1 MRILQ
6 LIDSLELGGAER
18 MAVNYAN
25 ALSSRIPF
33 SSLVCSRR
41 EGALKLQLLP
51 AVDYL
56 FLNKRRI
63 LDFRALLL
71 LRSYCRRQN
80 ISHIQAHGTSFFTA
94 FLLKLLLPKTKLIW
108 HDHYGARSEQSLKQ
122 NKVVWFCSNFFN
134 GIIVVNH
141 ALENWASKN
150 LNCKQYGY
158 LPNFAVLEEIFPKE
172 TFLKGVEGKRI
183 LCLANLK
190 QVKNQNLLINLA
202 EKVRELYPDW
212 SFHLVGKDIGDAYS
226 NGLRENIRFKA
237 LEGTVFLY
245 GGQTDTSNIIQQADI
260 AIISSRSEG
269 LPLVLIE
276 YGLYQKPVIA
286 SAVGEI
292 SALIQN
298 NQNGMLCASEDLCG
312 FFEGLILLIANPQKR
327 QELGKAL
334 QLTINK
340 TYSEATVLVEYL
352 RFIQT
357 V

>member
-25 ALSSRIPF
+25 ALSSRISF
-33 SSLVCSRR
+33 SGLVCSRR
-41 EGALKLQLLP
+41 EGALKSQLLP

-56 FLNKRRI
+56 FLNKKRT
-63 LDFRALLL
+63 LDFRAILL

-94 FLLKLLLPKTKLIW
+94 FLLKILLTKTKLIW
-108 HDHYGARSEQSLKQ
+108 HDHYGARSEQALKQ

-134 GIIVVNH
+134 GIIVVSH
-141 ALENWASKN
+141 PLENWVSKN
-150 LNCKQYGY
+150 LNVKQYTY
-158 LPNFAVLEEIFPKE
+158 LPNFAVVDEIPPKE
-172 TFLKGVEGKRI
+172 TFLKGEEGKRI

-190 QVKNQNLLINLA
+190 QVKNQRLLVNLA

-212 SFHLVGKDIGDAYS
+212 TFHLVGKDFGDAYS
-226 NGLRENIRFKA
+226 NGLKQVIHRKS

-245 GGQTDTSNIIQQADI
+245 GDKTDTSNIIQQSDI

-269 LPLVLIE
+269 LPLVLME

-298 NQNGMLCASEDLCG
+298 NQNGMLCASGDLCG
-312 FFEGLILLIANPQKR
+312 FFEGLILLIADPQKR

-334 QLTINK
+334 QLTVNK
-340 TYSEATVLVEYL
+340 TYSEATVLVDYL

-357 V
+357 L